1 MLLFWVIV
9 IVMIVAT
16 LALILPAL
24 LKPSQAAMT
33 DAIAEKRAIFRQQFD
48 EIAQD
53 NANGILDA
61 TQYDVAKSELERRM
75 LDEIGTSSVLTSSSK
90 PDRRLAA
97 LLLVLL
103 PLAALVIY
111 NKIGS
116 PESIIIPAVSPLAS
130 STATP
135 APESAQT
142 AEHKMGGDI
151 EPLLSSLK
159 SKLEKNPGDGAG
171 WALLARSYVELKRHA
186 EAVPA
191 YEKAVKVI
199 QDDPQLLADY
209 ADALAVVN
217 GHNLAGKPE
226 ELANQAL
233 KLDPHHTKA
242 LLLAATAAFNRKD
255 YKVAITHWE
264 QLQQDLPADSDVL
277 PEVKASL
284 SEVYA
289 LAGVKPPEASSAQ
302 AVVKSSA
309 PAQMD
314 AASAGVSG
322 TVRIA
327 PALASKL
334 DPAATVFVFARA
346 TNGPPMPLAIV
357 RTTAK
362 DLPYTYHLDDSSALM
377 PSNKLSQ
384 ASEVMIVARVS
395 KTGDAK
401 SQSGDLQGISAAI
414 KPVGNQVDIEINQ
427 VLP

>member
-16 LALILPAL
+16 LALILPAI
-24 LKPSQAAMT
+24 LKPSQVAMT
-33 DAIAEKRAIFRQQFD
+33 DAIVEKRAIFRQQFD

-53 NANGILDA
+53 KTNGILDA

-75 LDEIGTSSVLTSSSK
+75 LDEIGTSSVLTSNSK
-90 PDRRLAA
+90 PDHRLAA
-97 LLLVLL
+97 ALLVLL

-116 PESIIIPAVSPLAS
+116 PESIKIPAVSPLVS

-135 APESAQT
+135 TPESAQT
-142 AEHKMGGDI
+142 SEHKMGGDI
-151 EPLLSSLK
+151 EPLLALLK

-171 WALLARSYVELKRHA
+171 WALLARSYVELRRHA

-217 GHNLAGKPE
+217 GHDLTGKPE

-255 YKVAITHWE
+255 YKVAISHWE

-289 LAGVKPPEASSAQ
+289 LASVKPPVVSAKAAIKISS
-302 AVVKSSA
+302 
-309 PAQMD
+309 PEQMA

-322 TVRIA
+322 TVKIA

-401 SQSGDLQGISAAI
+401 SQTGDLQGISAVI
-414 KPVGNQVDIEINQ
+414 KPIGDKVDIEINQ

>member
-1 MLLFWVIV
+1 
-9 IVMIVAT
+9 MIVAT

-33 DAIAEKRAIFRQQFD
+33 DANAEMRAIFRQQFD

-53 NANGILDA
+53 KANGILDA
-61 TQYDVAKSELERRM
+61 IQYDVAKSELERRM
-75 LDEIGTSSVLTSSSK
+75 LDEIGTRSVLTSNSK
-90 PDRRLAA
+90 PDRRLA
-97 LLLVLL
+97 LVLLVLL
-103 PLAALVIY
+103 PIAALVIY

-116 PESIIIPAVSPLAS
+116 PESIKIPAVSPLAS

-135 APESAQT
+135 APAPAPESAQT
-142 AEHKMGGDI
+142 TEHKMGGDI
-151 EPLLSSLK
+151 EPLLASLK
-159 SKLEKNPGDGAG
+159 SKLEKNPEDGAG
-171 WALLARSYVELKRHA
+171 WALLARSYVELRRHA

-289 LAGVKPPEASSAQ
+289 LAGVKPPMASAQ
-302 AVVKSSA
+302 AAVKLSA
-309 PAQMD
+309 PEQMA

-334 DPAATVFVFARA
+334 DPVATVFVFARA

-401 SQSGDLQGISAAI
+401 SQTGDLQGISAAI
-414 KPVGNQVDIEINQ
+414 KPVGDKVDIEINQ

>member
-1 MLLFWVIV
+1 
-9 IVMIVAT
+9 MIVAT
-16 LALILPAL
+16 LALILPAI
-24 LKPSQAAMT
+24 LKPSQVAMT
-33 DAIAEKRAIFRQQFD
+33 DAIVEKRAIFRQQFD

-53 NANGILDA
+53 QTNGILDA

-75 LDEIGTSSVLTSSSK
+75 LDEIGTSSVLTSNSK
-90 PDRRLAA
+90 PDHRLAA
-97 LLLVLL
+97 ALLVLL

-116 PESIIIPAVSPLAS
+116 PESIKIPAVSPLVS

-135 APESAQT
+135 TPESAQT
-142 AEHKMGGDI
+142 SEHKMGGDI
-151 EPLLSSLK
+151 EPLLALLK

-171 WALLARSYVELKRHA
+171 WALLARSYVELRRHA

-217 GHNLAGKPE
+217 GHDLTGKPE

-255 YKVAITHWE
+255 YKVAISHWE

-289 LAGVKPPEASSAQ
+289 LAGVKPPVVSAKAAIKISS
-302 AVVKSSA
+302 
-309 PAQMD
+309 PEQMA

-322 TVRIA
+322 TVKIA

-401 SQSGDLQGISAAI
+401 SQTGDLQGISAVI
-414 KPVGNQVDIEINQ
+414 KPIGDKVDIEINQ

>member
-9 IVMIVAT
+9 IVMIVVT

-53 NANGILDA
+53 KANGILDA

-75 LDEIGTSSVLTSSSK
+75 LDEIGTSSVLTSNSK

-97 LLLVLL
+97 VLLVLL

-116 PESIIIPAVSPLAS
+116 PESIKIPAVSPLAS

-151 EPLLSSLK
+151 EPLLASLK

-171 WALLARSYVELKRHA
+171 WALLARSYVELRRHA

-217 GHNLAGKPE
+217 GHDLTGKPE

-255 YKVAITHWE
+255 YKVAIKHWE

-289 LAGVKPPEASSAQ
+289 LAGVKPPVVSAQ
-302 AVVKSSA
+302 VAVKSSA
-309 PAQMD
+309 PAQMA

-414 KPVGNQVDIEINQ
+414 KPVGDQIDIEINQ